1 MTDIVEVASGLVE
14 IIEVE
19 SGSVE
24 IVEIAVQGPP
34 GIQGEAGFTTG
45 VDIISGGAPA
55 TDYTNDYQFSGGT
68 P

>member
-1 MTDIVEVASGLVE
+1 MTDIVEVA
-14 IIEVE
+14 

-45 VDIISGGAPA
+45 IDIISGGTPS
-55 TDYTNDYQFSGGT
+55 TNYTND
-68 P
+68 

>member
-1 MTDIVEVASGLVE
+1 MTDIIEVASGSVE
-14 IIEVE
+14 IIEVA

-24 IVEIAVQGPP
+24 IVEIAAQGPP

-45 VDIISGGAPA
+45 IDIISGGTPS
-55 TDYTNDYQFSGGT
+55 TNYTNDYQFSGGT